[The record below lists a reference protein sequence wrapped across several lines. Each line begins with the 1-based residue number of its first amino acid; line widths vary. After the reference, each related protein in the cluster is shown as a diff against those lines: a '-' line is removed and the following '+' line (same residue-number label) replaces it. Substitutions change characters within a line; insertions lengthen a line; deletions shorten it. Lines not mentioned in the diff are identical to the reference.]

1 MWVCG
6 YAEMLGTG
14 KESVGVCGFV
24 CADWEA
30 GGGHVKA
37 CVVNTGYERPIC
49 SGAESD
55 DFSVLFIINGR
66 SIAARGL
73 AGDHGG
79 AAQGSEGTGGKIGS
93 HGTYG
98 FF

>member
-1 MWVCG
+1 V
-6 YAEMLGTG
+6 
-14 KESVGVCGFV
+14 
-24 CADWEA
+24 A
-30 GGGHVKA
+30 GGRKTVGQLDGGRKTV
-37 CVVNTGYERPIC
+37 GRLC

-55 DFSVLFIINGR
+55 DFAILFIINGR

-98 FF
+98 FFDFMGLSPLKRD

>member
-1 MWVCG
+1 MCRH
-6 YAEMLGTG
+6 
-14 KESVGVCGFV
+14 
-24 CADWEA
+24 
-30 GGGHVKA
+30 HVKRDFEQMKSWGQGKSGVQGSDWDLGG
-37 CVVNTGYERPIC
+37 VVNIGFERPID
-49 SGAESD
+49 SGAEGD
-55 DFSVLFIINGR
+55 DFAVLFIINGR